1 MTPETIISKRIIRDH
16 MLSNNVLPHTI
27 EITQPMIK
35 EFRSARQRYATHLE
49 DENEKREK
57 SDNERKSRLILDD
70 IEKLKSR
77 QVSLNKSIALLESE
91 STDCM
96 DKGEEKMDIT
106 LFVKA
111 NTLKRKTRELKEQL
125 ESLDSE

>member
-1 MTPETIISKRIIRDH
+1 
-16 MLSNNVLPHTI
+16 
-27 EITQPMIK
+27 MIK

-49 DENEKREK
+49 DEKEKREK

-77 QVSLNKSIALLESE
+77 QLSLNKSIALLESE

-96 DKGEEKMDIT
+96 DKGEEKTT
-106 LFVKA
+106 LLCFYRLQGRFEDCKMLWFCFV
-111 NTLKRKTRELKEQL
+111 RI
-125 ESLDSE
+125 SL